1 MVVPANDLDVC
12 LIDVSQPWFRHE
24 GMRGAAFIV
33 FHRDVTRRDIK
44 ILKTHNKLAEQK
56 EESFLSSDYC

>member
-1 MVVPANDLDVC
+1 MVVPANDLDIC

-24 GMRGAAFIV
+24 GMHGAAFIV

-44 ILKTHNKLAEQK
+44 TPKTHSNLAQQK
-56 EESFLSSDYC
+56 